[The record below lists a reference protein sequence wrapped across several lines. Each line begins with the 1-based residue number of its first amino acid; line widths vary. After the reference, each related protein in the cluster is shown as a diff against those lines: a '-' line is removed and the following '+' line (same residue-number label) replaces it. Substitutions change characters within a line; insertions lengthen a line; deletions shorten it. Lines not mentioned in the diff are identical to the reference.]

1 MLTFLE
7 NYGIFL
13 SEGSENKL
21 QNGVFQTPELTEGKR
36 MSKKTDKPAGCGGRD
51 TDARSLLTGLHFP
64 HAFMEEAREFIRRI
78 QPNDYCV
85 VAIDMVYF
93 RMFNKIHGR
102 NVGDKLLRYIAD
114 CLETTRKR
122 YDGVTGYFEGDNFC
136 IIMPW
141 KMEMVERL
149 LDDVRAGIEI
159 LGGMAGV
166 IPQFGVSPIDD
177 LELPPEL
184 YYDRATLAL
193 SQASGRRQIVLYD
206 PQMEE
211 RLENDMRMLAE
222 INEGMERDEFTFFL
236 QPQCDISTGKVVGA
250 ESLVRWQHGEKGLIP
265 PGKFIPLL
273 ERSGMIYLLDQRIW
287 EKVCQWLRNW
297 IDQGNHPIPISI
309 NISRIDVVSMD
320 VPTFLT
326 KLLKKYDLPAKYLKA
341 EITESACTEEGSVV
355 NRTVDRLREAG
366 FLVMM
371 DDFGSGYS
379 SLNMLKSI
387 AVDVLKIDMRFLD
400 MEEVEEQKGVSILES
415 IVNMARQM
423 GLPVIVEGVETLK
436 QENIL
441 RSMGCR
447 YTQGY
452 YYCKPLPIRQFEEM
466 LSDERRLDFSGLHC
480 KQAENFH
487 IREFMDGNLFTD
499 TMINNILGPSAI
511 YEVYKNRIEILRAN
525 DQYFDMSGV
534 NTRDK
539 DSLTRR
545 LRDSVRDDDRPV
557 LLSLFE
563 EAYENYPVNSEGYI
577 HFLRLDGGVLWVH
590 ARVFFLREKDKRR
603 TFFISLS
610 DITALEEKREKRVWS
625 GSATAVLAPQ
635 EREWM
640 DQCYG
645 SLPCGYGLF
654 RLILDKK
661 QKPKEYDILYSNLQM
676 DKMCGGNREH
686 LRHLFKKAF
695 KEDIDVLAQR
705 AYQAAYLGDAFTYY
719 AYSAISN
726 RYFQFNLYQHSYGCL
741 ACLMQDVTHMQMQLK
756 ALDSLLHSYQ
766 EVYYLQLKENYC
778 RKLYPEDDLIMDRGN
793 YEGMIERHFGTGR
806 ILQHDGENI
815 RRFLSLDHLRSAL
828 AAEDSVYYRYRRSSP
843 ENPDEWCMASV
854 TISERK
860 KGKPRTAVLTIRS
873 IDKAVRKE
881 EERREKRMADSLAS
895 MSDGFFIYRAMEDE
909 RILYANPALMDLF
922 GCGSMGELL
931 NLVGHSFRGIVH
943 PDDLNRVEWEIQNQ
957 IQHSEEKLD
966 YVQYRI
972 IRKDGSIRWVDDYGH
987 LESSKWGEEHL
998 LFYVFVKDITDTIT
1012 PAQKEKLIRSNRFHN
1027 QAS

>member
-1 MLTFLE
+1 M
-7 NYGIFL
+7 I
-13 SEGSENKL
+13 
-21 QNGVFQTPELTEGKR
+21 
-36 MSKKTDKPAGCGGRD
+36 KKTDKPSGYSGRD
-51 TDARSLLTGLHFP
+51 ADARSLLTGLHFP

-114 CLETTRKR
+114 CMETTRKR
-122 YDGVTGYFEGDNFC
+122 HGGVTGYFEGDNFC

-141 KMEMVERL
+141 KMELVERL
-149 LDDVRAGIEI
+149 LDDVRAGIEL

-193 SQASGRRQIVLYD
+193 SQATGRCQIVLYD

-236 QPQCDISTGKVVGA
+236 QPQCDIATGKVVGA

-287 EKVCQWLRNW
+287 EKVCQWLRDW

-320 VPTFLT
+320 VPTFLK
-326 KLLKKYDLPAKYLKA
+326 KLLKKYDLPAKYIKA
-341 EITESACTEEGSVV
+341 EITESACTEEGSIV

-387 AVDVLKIDMRFLD
+387 AVDVLKIDMQFLD
-400 MEEVEEQKGVSILES
+400 MEEMEEQKGVSILES
-415 IVNMARQM
+415 IVNMARLM

-452 YYCKPLPIRQFEEM
+452 YYCKPLPVRQFEEM
-466 LSDERRLDFSGLHC
+466 LSDERRLDFSGLRC
-480 KQAENFH
+480 KQAEDFH

-511 YEVYKNRIEILRAN
+511 YDVYKHRVEILRAN
-525 DQYFDMSGV
+525 EQYYDMSGLKTMDQQAL
-534 NTRDK
+534 NRK
-539 DSLTRR
+539 LWN
-545 LRDSVRDDDRPV
+545 SVRDDDRPV

-563 EAYENYPVNSEGYI
+563 QAYENHPVSAEGYI
-577 HFLRLDGGVLWVH
+577 HYLRVDGKVLWVQ
-590 ARVFFLREKDKRR
+590 AKIFFLREKNKHRM
-603 TFFISLS
+603 FFVSFS
-610 DITALEEKREKRVWS
+610 DITSLEERREERVRQS
-625 GSATAVLAPQ
+625 PCHAELDPRK
-635 EREWM
+635 REWM

-654 RLILDKK
+654 KIILNKD
-661 QKPKEYDILYSNLQM
+661 QKPKDYDILYTNLKM
-676 DKMCGGNREH
+676 EKMCGGDLRQ

-695 KEDIDVLAQR
+695 KEDGTLLAQR
-705 AYQAAYLGDAFTYY
+705 AYQAAFLGAAFTHY
-719 AYSAISN
+719 AYSSISN
-726 RYFQFNLYQHSYGCL
+726 RYFQFTLYQYSYGCL
-741 ACLMQDVTHMQMQLK
+741 ACLMQDVTQVQMQQRS
-756 ALDSLLHSYQ
+756 LDSLVNAYQ

-778 RKLYPEDDLIMDRGN
+778 RKIYPSDDLIMDRGN
-793 YEGMIERHFGTGR
+793 YEAMVERHFGTGR
-806 ILQHDGENI
+806 ILKHDEENV
-815 RRFLSLDHLRSAL
+815 RRFLSLDHLRAAL
-828 AAEDSVYYRYRRSSP
+828 TAEDSVYYRYRRSSK
-843 ENPDEWCMASV
+843 ENPDEWCLVSV
-854 TISERK
+854 TVSERK
-860 KGKPRTAVLTIRS
+860 KGKPRAAVMTIRS

-881 EERREKRMADSLAS
+881 EERRQMRMADTLAS

-909 RILYANPALMDLF
+909 RILYANPALMDIF
-922 GCGSMGELL
+922 GCDTMEELMS
-931 NLVGHSFRGIVH
+931 LVGNSFRGIVH
-943 PDDLNRVEWEIQNQ
+943 PDDLNRVEREIEHQIQN
-957 IQHSEEKLD
+957 SEDNLD

-972 IRKDGSIRWVDDYGH
+972 IRKDGQVRWVDDYGH
-987 LESSKWGEEHL
+987 LENSKWGEEHR

-1012 PAQKEKLIRSNRFHN
+1012 PAQKEALLRANQLHNR
-1027 QAS
+1027 AS

>member
-1 MLTFLE
+1 M
-7 NYGIFL
+7 N
-13 SEGSENKL
+13 
-21 QNGVFQTPELTEGKR
+21 Q
-36 MSKKTDKPAGCGGRD
+36 KTDRKAACRSQEVLS
-51 TDARSLLTGLHFP
+51 RSLLTGLQYPHF
-64 HAFMEEAREFIRRI
+64 FMEEAREFIRKTE
-78 QPNDYCV
+78 PDAFCV

-102 NVGDKLLRYIAD
+102 SVGDKLLRYIAD

-122 YDGVTGYFEGDNFC
+122 HGGVTGYFEGDNFC

-141 KMEMVERL
+141 RMELVEQL
-149 LDDVRAGIEI
+149 LDDIRGGIEV

-166 IPQFGVSPIDD
+166 VPQFGVSPIDD

-193 SQASGRRQIVLYD
+193 SQATGRQQIVLYD
-206 PQMEE
+206 PDMEE
-211 RLENDMRMLAE
+211 RLESDMRMLAE
-222 INEGMERDEFTFFL
+222 INSGMERDEFTFFL

-250 ESLVRWQHGEKGLIP
+250 ESLVRWRHGEKGLIP

-287 EKVCQWLRNW
+287 EKVCQWLRSW
-297 IDQGNHPIPISI
+297 LDRGGHPIPISI

-320 VPTFLT
+320 VPAFLT
-326 KLLKKYDLPAKYLKA
+326 KLLKKYDLPAKYIKA
-341 EITESACTEEGSVV
+341 EITESACTEEGSIV

-400 MEEVEEQKGVSILES
+400 MDELEERKGVSILES

-452 YYCKPLPIRQFEEM
+452 YYCKPLPLGQFEDM
-466 LSDERRLDFSGLHC
+466 LSDERRLDFTGLHC

-499 TMINNILGPSAI
+499 TMVNNILGPSAI
-511 YEVYKNRIEILRAN
+511 YDVYKNRIEILRAN
-525 DQYFDMSGV
+525 EQYFDMSGV
-534 NTRDK
+534 KTPDMGT
-539 DSLTRR
+539 LTRR

-563 EAYENYPVNSEGYI
+563 EAYESYPVNSDGYI
-577 HFLRLDGGVLWVH
+577 HFLSLDGKVLWVH
-590 ARVFFLREKDKRR
+590 ARVFFLREKDKHR
-603 TFFISLS
+603 TFFISMS
-610 DITALEEKREKRVWS
+610 DITPLEEEREKRVWS
-625 GSATAVLAPQ
+625 DSAATVLDPKEQ
-635 EREWM
+635 EWL
-640 DQCYG
+640 DQCYS

-654 RLILDKK
+654 RITLDKK
-661 QKPKEYDILYSNLQM
+661 QRPKEYDILYSNPQM
-676 DKMCGGNREH
+676 NKMCGGSREH

-695 KEDIDVLAQR
+695 KDDWEVLAKR

-719 AYSAISN
+719 AYSSLSN

-741 ACLMQDVTHMQMQLK
+741 ACLMQDVTQMQMQQK
-756 ALDSLLHSYQ
+756 SLDSLLHAYQ

-793 YEGMIERHFGTGR
+793 YEGMIERHIVMGL
-806 ILQHDGENI
+806 ILAQDEEGV
-815 RRFLSLDHLRSAL
+815 RRFLSLENLREAL
-828 AAEDSVYYRYRRSSP
+828 KTEDSVYYRYRRRTP
-843 ENPDEWCMASV
+843 ENPDEWCVAGV
-854 TISERK
+854 TVSERK
-860 KGKPRTAVLTIRS
+860 KGKPKTAVLTIRS
-873 IDKAVRKE
+873 IDKEMRKE
-881 EERREKRMADSLAS
+881 EELREKRMADSLAS

-909 RILYANPALMDLF
+909 SILYANPALMELF
-922 GCGSMGELL
+922 GCESMGELL
-931 NLVGHSFRGIVH
+931 EHVGHSFQGIVH
-943 PDDLNRVEWEIQNQ
+943 PDDLKRVEWEIQNQ
-957 IQHSEEKLD
+957 IQRSEGKLD

-987 LESSKWGEEHL
+987 LENSKWGEEHL
-998 LFYVFVKDITDTIT
+998 LFYVFIKDITDTIST
-1012 PAQKEKLIRSNRFHN
+1012 AQKERLLQANLFHN